1 MPWRANWQT
10 FGVLTLHESC
20 GATTIVTVRLFPWP
34 SHRIQT
40 DSGKKMGL
48 CRLEAAEGDVRTK
61 LEASCTGSQTARRP
75 ERGTLNSCTATVIS
89 EQPCRVIGQIE
100 GLCLKVH
107 VNTLKDRHILVSAML
122 RAFHFGP

>member
-1 MPWRANWQT
+1 LSMKA
-10 FGVLTLHESC
+10 
-20 GATTIVTVRLFPWP
+20 RL
-34 SHRIQT
+34 
-40 DSGKKMGL
+40 
-48 CRLEAAEGDVRTK
+48 EGDVRTK